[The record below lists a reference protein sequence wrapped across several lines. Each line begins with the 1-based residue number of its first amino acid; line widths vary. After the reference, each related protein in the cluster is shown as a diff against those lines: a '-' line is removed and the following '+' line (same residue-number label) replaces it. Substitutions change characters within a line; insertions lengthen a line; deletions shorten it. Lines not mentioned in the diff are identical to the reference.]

1 MKGGDLLKKSI
12 KFLVKVLISLF
23 IMIATSISLY
33 SSYTG
38 TFDPV
43 KMIQQLKDENRR
55 DDALDTVEF
64 FKENRIGDTNIIKE
78 LEKELEYTA
87 FEKAKSFTWN
97 GAIKGEVYDTYS
109 GLGAISSDLI
119 IVGDLR
125 DLLIQGWKKLT
136 DQDYDKVILTLS
148 TAGIGL
154 SVSPFVI
161 DGLTAFTKTTA
172 KYLKRIPDGI
182 NKGVLKRFTKGRL
195 TLKENEDVWRLL
207 KKRIQYPTNHI
218 LSFKH

>member
-1 MKGGDLLKKSI
+1 MKERI

-43 KMIQQLKDENRR
+43 KMIQELKDKNRR
-55 DDALDTVEF
+55 DDALDMAEF
-64 FKENRIGDTNIIKE
+64 FKENKIGNTKRIKK

-109 GLGAISSDLI
+109 GLGAISSDL
-119 IVGDLR
+119 
-125 DLLIQGWKKLT
+125 LIL
-136 DQDYDKVILTLS
+136 
-148 TAGIGL
+148 
-154 SVSPFVI
+154 
-161 DGLTAFTKTTA
+161 
-172 KYLKRIPDGI
+172 
-182 NKGVLKRFTKGRL
+182 
-195 TLKENEDVWRLL
+195 
-207 KKRIQYPTNHI
+207 
-218 LSFKH
+218 